1 MDQLP
6 ENLLP
11 IKSDRPLL
19 GDLCG
24 FVLVVILAVIAIW
37 GWGFDLAAI
46 GSLVGGDEFAGENI
60 IASLGE
66 IGNQSASAVL
76 VISMAW
82 ALSLSYGAVDLS
94 IFSVA
99 ALGGLVSAVLINVGV
114 SPMLSFGAGALAGAA
129 IGAINGILIGRIPV
143 WSFIITGAVGLVLM
157 LGMLLVT
164 RTPAV
169 HVPVDAFESLLVV
182 VDSQDLKG
190 NVQKVS
196 LPLGVSRRLIVA
208 SIYILVIV
216 VLSNS
221 IGVRDARKG
230 QSSRPKKRIALCGS
244 GALAG
249 LGGSLWLI
257 DYGNAPVL
265 TRPVGA
271 LLPVAA
277 ALVAG
282 AVLYKSPRRGALTMV
297 TLVAALIAATFW
309 QQKVWIYPLAGWNM
323 QLVLLIVMILVA
335 HLAIRR
341 ASSKVST
348 GSVLRWLIVSLTCG
362 GLVVACLS
370 ATFSNGSLRVIIFR
384 AGLTLWLIG
393 AAALAVQVF
402 SSRKKGRPICEPMEA
417 GS

>member
-1 MDQLP
+1 M
-6 ENLLP
+6 
-11 IKSDRPLL
+11 
-19 GDLCG
+19 
-24 FVLVVILAVIAIW
+24 V
-37 GWGFDLAAI
+37 
-46 GSLVGGDEFAGENI
+46 
-60 IASLGE
+60 
-66 IGNQSASAVL
+66 
-76 VISMAW
+76 
-82 ALSLSYGAVDLS
+82 
-94 IFSVA
+94 
-99 ALGGLVSAVLINVGV
+99 GGLVSAVLINVGV